1 VIHLSRYIHL
11 NPVRSGLVSHP
22 GQWVYSNYLE
32 WVAQRNDSLV
42 NHAFI
47 HQYFPTPKDYEA
59 FVLSEIDQTMEEKLQ
74 IYYF

>member
-1 VIHLSRYIHL
+1 V
-11 NPVRSGLVSHP
+11 GLQQLF
-22 GQWVYSNYLE
+22 G